1 MSILST
7 RKSSFFFFFFFFFFF
22 SLFFYLPLGVSFF
35 PIMSGHVDLR
45 EAIEMSNGVVLNAK
59 NDGPGFA
66 ALFDGSNATSIVSDA
81 DEQLLVTVPFRQ
93 NVKVHS
99 LRVLSSGDD
108 KDACPRTL
116 RLFVNRT
123 AMDFGD
129 AEGDPPTQELEI
141 TQDQA
146 ANGAVVPLKFTKF
159 QSVHSLTIFISDNHG
174 AEETVLTQIGL
185 IGVQLGEQFGK
196 LEKVG

>member
-1 MSILST
+1 
-7 RKSSFFFFFFFFFFF
+7 
-22 SLFFYLPLGVSFF
+22 
-35 PIMSGHVDLR
+35 MSGHVDLR

-185 IGVQLGEQFGK
+185 IGVQLGEQVRVGRRMGCVFGFCFCDIFFFFFFFFF
-196 LEKVG
+196 